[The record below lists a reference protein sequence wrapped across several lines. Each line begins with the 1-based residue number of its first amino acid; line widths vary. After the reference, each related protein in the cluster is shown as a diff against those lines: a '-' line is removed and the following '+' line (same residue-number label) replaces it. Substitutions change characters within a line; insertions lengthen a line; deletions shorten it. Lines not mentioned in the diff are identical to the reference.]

1 MEYVRVNKLLRA
13 SGLTAESLAELMGL
27 ESINCN
33 AKLGII
39 DNIEREEMTV
49 HADMDSDTLIALR
62 NAINAEL
69 EVRLAV
75 LKREYLSFKEQVKP

>member
-1 MEYVRVNKLLRA
+1 MNYVRVNKLLRA
-13 SGLTAESLAELMGL
+13 SGLTAESLAELMCL
-27 ESINCN
+27 ESINPN
-33 AKLGII
+33 ARLGII
-39 DNIEREEMTV
+39 DEMTV

-69 EVRLAV
+69 EIRLAV